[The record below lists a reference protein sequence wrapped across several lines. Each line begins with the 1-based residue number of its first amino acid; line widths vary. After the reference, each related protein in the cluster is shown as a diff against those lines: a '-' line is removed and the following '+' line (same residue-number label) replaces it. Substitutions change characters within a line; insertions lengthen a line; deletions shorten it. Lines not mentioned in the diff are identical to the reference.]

1 MMHEDSWKYE
11 DEAWARLV
19 REAARTF
26 YGMALL
32 IPAIVALTLFL
43 WMWA

>member
-1 MMHEDSWKYE
+1 MEDSWKHD

-19 REAARTF
+19 REAARII
-26 YGMALL
+26 YGMAL

-43 WMWA
+43 WLRS